1 MKRKTDEIFPTWFL
15 RRGVNGFATAIA
27 AIGAATSLGTGIAGA
42 LSAGDSQDAANANFA
57 KQGETLEAGQKIWD
71 SYRAKGESLW
81 GDYKKKYAPIED
93 KFLYTAKRG
102 LKPDYTGIT
111 NMGRSRA
118 RQVTRQFNLNR
129 GANDRDLA
137 RRGISSASPE
147 AQALRLSS
155 RLGEAAQVAG
165 AYTEGNIDEAAARRG
180 ERRYA
185 ETTTFNRRQTAA
197 GAGRGIQGAGL
208 AAEAGTA
215 QGYTGMADS
224 YGRVGGN
231 QADMAG
237 QQAQAAGGAMSGLF
251 QFGGRYL
258 QPGSQSALQPGTQPA
273 APIIDKGSYSS
284 APGWG

>member
-1 MKRKTDEIFPTWFL
+1 MKRRTDDIFPSRFY
-15 RRGVNGFATAIA
+15 RRGVYGIGSAIA
-27 AIGAATSLGTGIAGA
+27 AVGIGTSVAGA
-42 LSAGDSQDAANANFA
+42 VSAGDSQDDAQANFA
-57 KQGETLEAGQKIWD
+57 KQEETLQAGQAIWD
-71 SYRAKGESLW
+71 SYRTKGASLW
-81 GDYKKKYAPIED
+81 GDYKKKYAPIENQ
-93 KFLYTAKRG
+93 FLSTVKRG
-102 LKPDYTGIT
+102 IKPDYKGIT
-111 NMGRSRA
+111 NMGRDRA
-118 RQVTRQFNLNR
+118 RQVTRQFNLSR
-129 GANDRDLA
+129 GANNRDLA

-165 AYTEGNIDEAAARRG
+165 AYTVGNIEEAAAKRG

-185 ETTTFNRRQTAA
+185 ETTTFNRRQTAT

-215 QGYTGMADS
+215 AGYTGMANS
-224 YGRVGGN
+224 YGQVGSN

-251 QFGGRYL
+251 QFGSRVL
-258 QPGSQSALQPGTQPA
+258 QPGSQPA

-284 APGWG
+284 SYPVW